1 MKKKQLKKN
10 VSQYFPITYAYY
22 IYIYK
27 MGSQKFIFHIFYV
40 YKISAADE
48 PKER

>member
-1 MKKKQLKKN
+1 MKKKKLKKN

-22 IYIYK
+22 IYIK